1 MFEGRRRHK
10 VREHTPEARR
20 IRASKLAHERG
31 RITKAA
37 SALISPPVAPRDS
50 RTLAKLRS
58 KHPTEDPAAIEAD
71 KTQAE
76 QRTGITAVR
85 EQEQQPNVKSELL
98 DGQDQ
103 IPGMENLFGETTVK
117 AVVRKV
123 NQQSVAGPSGL
134 LYSLLQAALCDELAE
149 YLAAFATLVFSNR
162 VLPQVFWTLQTSS
175 NLSTLRQNARPVACG
190 DVLALFSTA
199 DTAGSW

>member
-20 IRASKLAHERG
+20 IRAHKLAHERG
-31 RITKAA
+31 GITKAA
-37 SALISPPVAPRDS
+37 SALISPPAAPRDS

-58 KHPTEDPAAIEAD
+58 KHPTEDPAAIEAG
-71 KTQAE
+71 KAQAE
-76 QRTGITAVR
+76 QRTGTAAVD

-98 DGQDQ
+98 DGQAQ
-103 IPGMENLFGETTVK
+103 IPGMENLFEEATVK
-117 AVVRKV
+117 ALVKKA

-134 LYSLLQAALCDELAE
+134 LYSLLPAALCDELAE
-149 YLAAFATLVFSNR
+149 YLAAFATLVFFSG
-162 VLPQVFWTLQTSS
+162 VWPQVFSILRTSAY
-175 NLSTLRQNARPVACG
+175 LSALRQNARPVACG